1 MSDSW
6 RIDVILNDQSAVT
19 QASIGSVGATVIKA
33 TKGSAVPTFFAPG
46 QEKRIR
52 DMFGTPSPTYPE
64 VWEAIQYNASFPLWI
79 SAPSSNSRH
88 GGVVVRPGGTETFT
102 GGLPGAES
110 LTFSALPQI
119 EQAGV
124 GDGSTGNFTFTI
136 GNFSDY
142 VALSTDILLA
152 GVSEN
157 VVAVDGG
164 AGTETLTGDNGS
176 GTYTAATGVV
186 DYTFS
191 TAPSTSEVVEVRYNL
206 DFSDAYFVLFSKS
219 PSTNELAALVTH
231 NGTNFVVAASRKDSA
246 GNYTS
251 LAGYPKTVSIVEG
264 TKDGFGSNI
273 FVDDL
278 FSNTDFIG
286 GKANPS
292 VTFTS
297 FSDDSAL
304 VDFEGGTRGTMSG
317 TDLVTGWAYFQQK
330 RKYPADVMFDAS
342 ADVLIP
348 DVFDTMRNSYQKF
361 SHYIL
366 PLPNEDST
374 PALGTKIGYSISN
387 RGISFYW
394 NWGRVQ
400 NQYTGGSF
408 WTTLAG
414 RVAVKHAQMF
424 DTYNGLQPAW
434 IDENGHGGQI
444 GGGILE
450 IAYDPSET
458 ALEALDQGAIN
469 PIIFDPQNGVL
480 LASAKT
486 SLTSLTDYSYIGHS
500 RLGDYLIKN
509 IQEQALPAQ
518 LTKLN
523 DQDHRKRVSLK
534 ADSIVRPVFAAGL
547 LREYG
552 VVCDE
557 TNNTDEVLQRR
568 EFVLDVAVKF
578 TPFSETI
585 RFVFTNLDQTTTVQE
600 FFGA

>member
-46 QEKRIR
+46 QERRIR

-64 VWEAIQYNASFPLWI
+64 VWDAIQYNASFPMWI

-88 GGVVVRPGGTETFT
+88 GGVVVRPGGTEAFA
-102 GGLPGAES
+102 GGLPGAED

-119 EQAGV
+119 EQAGT
-124 GDGSTGNFTFTI
+124 GDGSTTNFTYTT
-136 GNFSDY
+136 GGLSDY
-142 VALSTDILLA
+142 VALSVDILLD

-157 VVAVDGG
+157 VTAVDGG
-164 AGTETLTGDNGS
+164 AGIENLTGDNGS
-176 GTYTAATGVV
+176 GTYTVATGVV
-186 DYTFS
+186 DYTFNA
-191 TAPSTSEVVEVRYNL
+191 APDSAETVEVRYDV

-219 PSTNELAALVTH
+219 PSADEFATQITH
-231 NGTNFVVAASRKDSA
+231 NGTNFSVAVSRKDSA
-246 GNYTS
+246 GNYKS
-251 LAGYPKTVSIVEG
+251 LVGYPKTMSIIEG

-273 FVDDL
+273 FVDNLLAD
-278 FSNTDFIG
+278 TDFIG
-286 GKANPS
+286 GKANPN

-297 FSDDSAL
+297 FSDDVAL
-304 VDFEGGTRGTMSG
+304 VDFDGGARGTMAG

-330 RKYPADVMFDAS
+330 RKYAADIMFDAS
-342 ADVLIP
+342 ADPLIP
-348 DVFDTMRNSYQKF
+348 DVFNTMRDSYQKF
-361 SHYIL
+361 SHYVL
-366 PLPNEDST
+366 PLPKQDSS
-374 PALGTKIGYSISN
+374 PALSTKSGYSISN

-408 WTTLAG
+408 WSTLMG
-414 RVAVKHAQMF
+414 RAAIKHAQMF
-424 DTYNGLQPAW
+424 DTYNGLQPSW
-434 IDENGHGGQI
+434 IDENGHGGQL
-444 GGGILE
+444 GGGVLE
-450 IAYDPSET
+450 LAYDPSET
-458 ALEALDQGAIN
+458 ALEALDQGAVN

-500 RLGDYLIKN
+500 RLADYLIKN

-534 ADSIVRPVFAAGL
+534 ADSIVRPVFASGL

-585 RFVFTNLDQTTTVQE
+585 RFVFTNLDQTTSVE
-600 FFGA
+600 EHFGA